1 MKFILGK
8 KLGMT
13 TIFNDAREALNVTLV
28 ECSTKVSLL
37 RNEERDGYVAVQV
50 EMAKTKN
57 KAFRKEFKV
66 DASEMKIGDEIGVD
80 SFEIGDKVSISGLGK
95 AKGFQGGVKRYGFG
109 GGNASHGGKH
119 NLRQP
124 GSIGASYPEHV
135 IKGKRMAGRMGGKRV
150 TSEKVKVVFID
161 KERNMLALKGPVPGA
176 AGTMVEIYQR

>member
-13 TIFNDAREALNVTLV
+13 TIFNDEREALNVTLV
-28 ECSTKVSLL
+28 ECSTKVSML
-37 RNEERDGYVAVQV
+37 RNEERDGYSAVQL

-57 KAFRKEFKV
+57 KTFRKEFRI
-66 DASEMKIGDEIGVD
+66 DTTEMKVGDEVSVD
-80 SFEIGDKVSISGLGK
+80 SFEIGDRVNISGLGK

-124 GSIGASYPEHV
+124 GAIGSSYPEHV
-135 IKGKRMAGRMGGKRV
+135 LKGQRMAGRMGGKRV
-150 TSEKVKVVFID
+150 TSENIKIVFVD
-161 KERNMLALKGPVPGA
+161 KQRNMLALKGPVPGA
-176 AGTMVEIYQR
+176 QGTMVEIYQR